1 MEPLHDGGEED
12 DPPERIDRE
21 ARLRIRGFVEFA
33 DEGDGVLDAS
43 DTVVRSDLVRF
54 GRTER
59 TEADGAWFFSAQ
71 SEDGR
76 LRVTTRVPM
85 APDASAP
92 LVAWTVAA
100 QHACGAGAT
109 HYAVLI
115 DESDPAQDE
124 RFVPAE
130 CGADVWPRAR
140 RDLARSPFSPSG

>member
-1 MEPLHDGGEED
+1 MTV
-12 DPPERIDRE
+12 
-21 ARLRIRGFVEFA
+21 ARRTIRPRGSTARRAFGSA
-33 DEGDGVLDAS
+33 DSSSSRTKGDGVLDAS

-85 APDASAP
+85 APDASTP